1 MQEGQAKDGHAEVM
15 SKGSWIHDD
24 VVRHFKDCAQCRAI
38 DPEASRTRHK
48 NPGHVSEDDVPAEK
62 IAALC
67 PDGRSIYRSYL
78 RWLAEPD
85 W

>member
-1 MQEGQAKDGHAEVM
+1 M

-24 VVRHFKDCAQCRAI
+24 VSRHFDKCSQCRAA
-38 DPEASRTRHK
+38 DVENKRVKHAR
-48 NPGHVSEDDVPAEK
+48 PGHVSERDVPAEAL
-62 IAALC
+62 AALC

-85 W
+85 D